1 VAGPQA
7 VWVEGPPAEPRPYGL
22 FTAAQVVE
30 DAEPRWLM
38 GGARHEVDYCGEAYD
53 SAGACWDFGTLT
65 VTVAIDGT
73 ATIDADGYPD
83 GDFNITWGDEGVG
96 EGPETV
102 TVLDGT
108 THDYTPGDLPLT
120 ITITGPRSY
129 GATVDVD
136 VDDADLLTFTGV
148 VGIAKQPHV
157 GVAVVEGEPFAVL
170 HLLECTPVGFGEG
183 TVPLAD
189 RAREALRMGEQ
200 RAVERV
206 VARSLARDDRA
217 VVLASGTALGPVDA
231 LAALEKYAAANYPG
245 RATIHATPD
254 LVTLWDSR
262 GVVTLRTVNGVEQIV
277 TGQGTKVV
285 SGGGYSPM
293 REPTPD
299 PDDVLPANAANSE
312 WGYVTGAVQ
321 VRRAGIIEAQSV
333 VNSTGGTAARNQSS
347 YLAERPYVATWDC
360 IVAAVKV
367 TTLDV
372 VPA

>member
-1 VAGPQA
+1 MVGPQA
-7 VWVEGPPAEPRPYGL
+7 VWVDGPPAEPRPYGL

-53 SAGACWDFGTLT
+53 SAGACWDFGTLSIAVDT
-65 VTVAIDGT
+65 AAE
-73 ATIDADGYPD
+73 ATITAAGYPD
-83 GDFNITWGDEGVG
+83 GDYQITWGDEGEG

-102 TVLDGT
+102 TVLNGA
-108 THDYTPGDLPLT
+108 THTYAAPGDYTV
-120 ITITGPRSY
+120 TITGPRSY
-129 GATVDVD
+129 GATVTITV
-136 VDDADLLTFTGV
+136 ADGEASEAV
-148 VGIAKQPHV
+148 AAVV
-157 GVAVVEGEPFAVL
+157 GVAKQSHTGVDVVEGAPFAVL
-170 HLLECTPVGFGEG
+170 HLLECTPVGFGDG
-183 TVPLAD
+183 TTSLAD

-206 VARSLARDDRA
+206 VARALARDDRA
-217 VVLASGTALGPVDA
+217 VVLASGSLLGAVDA

-254 LVTLWDSR
+254 VVTLWDHR

-285 SGGGYSPM
+285 SGGGYSPL

-299 PDDVLPANAANSE
+299 LGDVLPANDANTE
-312 WGYVTGAVQ
+312 WAYVTGAVQ
-321 VRRAGIIEAQSV
+321 VRRTSIIEA
-333 VNSTGGTAARNQSS
+333 NSAMNTTGGTAARNQQT

-360 IVAAVKV
+360 IVAAVQV
-367 TTLDV
+367 STLDAG
-372 VPA
+372 PA